1 MRISI
6 LSAVAAIAVAAAS
19 AFALSDDSQKAPET
33 KRPFYGNATC
43 PVSGEKVDP
52 AVYLE
57 KEGERVYFCC
67 KNCQGKASAD
77 VAAAYDKAYP
87 AVKVVDTK
95 NKACPVM
102 AETLE
107 PDAKQVTVQG
117 HKIGICCA
125 GCDKKMKK
133 AANHYIAL
141 AMDANLVEA
150 KNKKCPIS
158 GNDVNR
164 NSTLIVDG
172 VLVDFC
178 CDKCVAAV
186 EKEPAK
192 LKEGGIDTKALRE
205 EAAKKREGA
214 KKDG

>member
-1 MRISI
+1 MRIAV
-6 LSAVAAIAVAAAS
+6 LSALAALAVAAAS
-19 AFALSDDSQKAPET
+19 AFALNDEAQKAPET

-52 AVYLE
+52 AVFLE
-57 KEGERVYFCC
+57 KDGERVYFCC
-67 KNCQGKASAD
+67 KNCQGKSAAD

-87 AVKVVDTK
+87 ADKVVDTK

-102 AETLE
+102 GETLE
-107 PDAKQVTVQG
+107 ADAKQVTVQG
-117 HKIGICCA
+117 HKIGICCG

-141 AMDANLVEA
+141 AMDPNLVEA
-150 KNKKCPIS
+150 RNKKCPIS

-178 CDKCVAAV
+178 CDKCVAAA

-192 LKEGGIDTKALRE
+192 VKDGGIDTKALRE
-205 EAAKKREGA
+205 AAAKKREGE